1 MTFTRRARAGDVEC
15 TLVCFSFDIT
25 LIKLSSLTSSL
36 VCLWYWFAL
45 SSHLGS
51 STVWDFYSCFSY
63 LYSNETFGHSNSES
77 VSLSWYAQTGV
88 AALLIFAANNM
99 VRFETTRGAL
109 VQECIDIYLQDS
121 FLLFFF
127 HCCATTV
134 SCCLGG
140 IPPTFFVLS
149 GTVLCLSSCRLFGRL
164 CSHVLY
170 HRRGNSCEVEA
181 LRVFFDTLFN

>member
-1 MTFTRRARAGDVEC
+1 MTFTRCARAGDVEC

-25 LIKLSSLTSSL
+25 LMKLSSLTSSL
-36 VCLWYWFAL
+36 IGHCYQFAL
-45 SSHLGS
+45 SSHLES
-51 STVWDFYSCFSY
+51 STVWDFCSCFSY
-63 LYSNETFGHSNSES
+63 LYSNDTFGHSNSES
-77 VSLSWYAQTGV
+77 VSLSRYLQTGV
-88 AALLIFAANNM
+88 AALLMFTSNDM
-99 VRFETTRGAL
+99 VHFETTRGAL
-109 VQECIDIYLQDS
+109 VQECIDFPLQDS
-121 FLLFFF
+121 FFFF
-127 HCCATTV
+127 FCCCATTV

-164 CSHVLY
+164 CSHVVY

>member
-63 LYSNETFGHSNSES
+63 LYSNETFGHSKSES

-127 HCCATTV
+127 AA
-134 SCCLGG
+134 
-140 IPPTFFVLS
+140 VLP
-149 GTVLCLSSCRLFGRL
+149 LSPVVWGAFLPRFSF
-164 CSHVLY
+164 
-170 HRRGNSCEVEA
+170 
-181 LRVFFDTLFN
+181 